1 MIKVKYPFKYNGGS
15 IYERKDGG
23 GYRAVL
29 NYGGVQRSKTSKQ
42 AEKLKLWIDRN
53 SGIVREGRI
62 PLTNSE
68 NVEYREAIALL
79 PAGVLLMEAVKGYLQ
94 FRESREN
101 IARGKTFAEG
111 VSLFLSEC
119 MVRGVKK
126 PTYVNYERYLGR
138 VGRAWGGES
147 VSDITTEMV
156 RELMSHEKSK
166 APTTRH
172 LYHNLLTIF
181 FAFLEKQGWVG
192 RNPVLPV
199 ARAKIPPRR
208 PGVFTPEEVRMVMDT
223 ATLMVPELVP
233 YFALCFFTG
242 IRPETVE
249 RLGWEHV
256 EKDRVYIPMELSKT
270 PYDYEVPV
278 RPNLA
283 AWLALTPPERREGPI
298 FGANMTKHLI
308 YTVRRKSG
316 VRWIPDGPR
325 HTFASCVCALEGTE
339 KAVEQM
345 GHRSPTMLYRHYRKL
360 IGKEQA
366 QAFFEIFPGENPPD
380 EFKGRNLAGTLP
392 EKVRMLE

>member
-1 MIKVKYPFKYNGGS
+1 MNKAQFPFKYNGGS

-42 AEKLKLWIDRN
+42 AEKLKVWIDRN

-119 MVRGVKK
+119 KVRGVKK

-147 VSDITTEMV
+147 VSNITTEMV

-298 FGANMTKHLI
+298 FGANMTKNLI
-308 YTVRRKSG
+308 YRVRRKSG

-325 HTFASCVCALEGTE
+325 HTFASCVCALDGTE

-366 QAFFEIFPGENPPD
+366 QAFFEIFPMGSPD
-380 EFKGRNLAGTLP
+380 GYGGGRAGR
-392 EKVRMLE
+392 EGCGIQFSG